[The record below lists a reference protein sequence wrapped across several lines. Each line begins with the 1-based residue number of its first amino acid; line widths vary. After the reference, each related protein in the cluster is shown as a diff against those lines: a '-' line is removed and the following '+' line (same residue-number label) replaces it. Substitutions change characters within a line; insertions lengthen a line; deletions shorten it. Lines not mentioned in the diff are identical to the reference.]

1 MNDANSI
8 KYFSL
13 VVCTCWILNRKT
25 LTMKKQKIPNKLQ
38 VWVEARRRYHL
49 TDAQVQM
56 ARELGLNPHTFGKL
70 ANEKQEPWKAP
81 LPEFI
86 EQIYFK
92 RFGKTVP
99 DKVLSLEECAREA
112 ERKNEARK
120 QRKQAGQEA

>member
-1 MNDANSI
+1 
-8 KYFSL
+8 
-13 VVCTCWILNRKT
+13 
-25 LTMKKQKIPNKLQ
+25 MKKQKIPNKLQ
-38 VWVEARRRYHL
+38 PWIDARRRYHL

-56 ARELGLNPHTFGKL
+56 ARELGLNPHKFGKL

-92 RFGKTVP
+92 RFGKTMP
-99 DKVLSLEECAREA
+99 DKVMSIEESAKES

-120 QRKQAGQEA
+120 QRKQAAREATATADSEEPS